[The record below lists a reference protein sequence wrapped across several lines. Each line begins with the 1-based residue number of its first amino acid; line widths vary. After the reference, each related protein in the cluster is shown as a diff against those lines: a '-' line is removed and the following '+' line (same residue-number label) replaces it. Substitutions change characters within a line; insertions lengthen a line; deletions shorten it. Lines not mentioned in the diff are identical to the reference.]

1 MAPVRVG
8 DACLEVIMRVIRLS
22 LAIVG
27 AACLLVPSLSS
38 GQDDFEAPPISYSDS
53 TPDNRVSRLVKA
65 IEDGEVTLATTREQG
80 YLPSLLEA
88 LKVPV
93 ESQMLVFSKTSLQ
106 TRRISPRT
114 PRAIYFSDDVYVG
127 YCMAGDVIEITAVD
141 PKLGAVFYTLDQ
153 TKPEIPQVKRQTDS
167 CLVCHSSSRT
177 AGVPGHLARSLF
189 VDRGGQPIFSAGS
202 HMVDYTTPIEDR
214 WGGWYVTGTHGA
226 QQHLGN
232 LVIEGNR
239 VDGPVDNSA
248 GQNVRNVTDRFN
260 TSRYLSPHSDI
271 VALMVFEHQIVVH
284 NRITKANFATR
295 QALEYDKTMKEALGE
310 SDDKLLDSTQRRIES
325 AAGDLVD
332 ALLLVGEATL
342 TEPVEGTSGFGEMF
356 TKQGP
361 RDPQGR
367 SLRQLDLERRLWV
380 YPCSYVIYSEAFD
393 ALPPQTREVVWRRLA
408 EILSGEDTAQK
419 YAHLSAD
426 DRRAIAEIL
435 LATKQGIPP
444 EWKSRL
450 ATNSVALSP

>member
-1 MAPVRVG
+1 
-8 DACLEVIMRVIRLS
+8 MRVIRLS
-22 LAIVG
+22 CAIVAG
-27 AACLLVPSLSS
+27 AACLLLSSLVS
-38 GQDDFEAPPISYSDS
+38 GQDDFEAAPISYSDS

-65 IEDGEVTLATTREQG
+65 IEDGKVTLTTTREQG

-88 LKVPV
+88 LEVPL

-141 PKLGAVFYTLDQ
+141 PQLGAVFYTLDQ
-153 TKPEIPQVKRQTDS
+153 TRPELPSLKRQTDS

-177 AGVPGHLARSLF
+177 DGVPGHLARSLF

-202 HMVDYTTPIEDR
+202 HMVDYTTPLEDR

-226 QQHLGN
+226 QQHMGN
-232 LVIEGNR
+232 LVIDGNR

-248 GQNVRNVTDRFN
+248 GQNVEGVTDRFN

-295 QALEYDKTMKEALGE
+295 QALDYDRTMKEALG
-310 SDDKLLDSTQRRIES
+310 DDTPGLLESTQRRIES
-325 AAGDLVD
+325 AAHSLVD
-332 ALLLVGEATL
+332 ALLLVGEAPL
-342 TEPVEGTSGFGEMF
+342 TAPVKGTAGFDEVFERAGR
-356 TKQGP
+356 
-361 RDPQGR
+361 RDHRQR
-367 SLRQLDLERRLWV
+367 SLRQLDLERRLFV
-380 YPCSYVIYSEAFD
+380 YPCSYLIYSEAFD
-393 ALPPQTREVVWRRLA
+393 ALPPEALAAVWGRLA
-408 EILSGEDTAQK
+408 AILSGEVTDTK
-419 YAHLSAD
+419 YALLSTR

-435 LATKQGIPP
+435 VATKEGIPA
-444 EWKSRL
+444 EARAKLTSE
-450 ATNSVALSP
+450 SVAKN